1 MWKNFVQ
8 TALTIT
14 LLGAATTPSLS
25 QATRESAAQS
35 VPSGTVVDNAGKVG
49 SHVAIVSGDDGL
61 SLVAY
66 FDETL
71 GDLKVAKCVE
81 PSCSEGVSIA
91 TVDSEDRVGSY
102 AAMAIDREGLPV
114 LSYFDATAGDLKV
127 ARCST
132 PDCSGEATISRLDTE
147 GIVGLYTS
155 IAIGQDDLPVI
166 SYLDRDNCNL
176 KVAKCNDPAC
186 VGGDEVVSTVDKK
199 DCVGLF
205 SSIAI
210 STDGTPLISYYDSN
224 QGRLKVAKCKDSA
237 CTGGKA
243 KISVVDE
250 SVSAGSFAGVA
261 IGADD
266 LPVISYYNHSHG
278 DLRVAHCNDPACAGG
293 DESIT
298 TLDTD
303 GLVGSFAALGIGDD
317 GLPVVAYYDL
327 IGGFVK
333 LIRCQDQACAEFET
347 PRVVAQDEETMK
359 SFLAMAIRPD
369 GTPVVAFFNQT
380 NGDLKL
386 VSVPLES
393 DLP

>member
-14 LLGAATTPSLS
+14 LLGAATTPLLS
-25 QATRESAAQS
+25 QATREPAVQLA
-35 VPSGTVVDNAGKVG
+35 PSGTVVDTVGRVG
-49 SHVAIVSGDDGL
+49 SHVAIVRGADGL
-61 SLVAY
+61 PLIAY
-66 FDETL
+66 FDETR
-71 GDLKVAKCVE
+71 GDLKVARCAE
-81 PSCSEGVSIA
+81 PSCSDGVSIE
-91 TVDSEDRVGSY
+91 TVDSVGRVGSY
-102 AAMAIDREGLPV
+102 AAIAIDREGLPV
-114 LSYFDATAGDLKV
+114 ISYFDSTAGDLKF

-147 GIVGLYTS
+147 GIVGLFTS

-176 KVAKCNDPAC
+176 KVAKCDDPAC
-186 VGGDEVVSTVDKK
+186 SGGNEVVSTVDKK
-199 DCVGLF
+199 NCVGLF
-205 SSIAI
+205 SSVAI
-210 STDGTPLISYYDSN
+210 SADGTPLISYYDSN
-224 QGRLKVAKCKDSA
+224 KGRLKVAKCKDSA

-303 GLVGSFAALGIGDD
+303 GLVGSFAALDIGND
-317 GLPVVAYYDL
+317 GLPVVAYYDMT
-327 IGGFVK
+327 GGFVK
-333 LIRCQDQACAEFET
+333 LIRCKDQACSEFEA

-380 NGDLKL
+380 NGDLRL

>member
-1 MWKNFVQ
+1 MWKNF
-8 TALTIT
+8 ALTT
-14 LLGAATTPSLS
+14 LLVSLLGAVTPPGRS
-25 QATRESAAQS
+25 QEPGEPAAYSA
-35 VPSGTVVDNAGKVG
+35 PSGTVVDTVGRVG
-49 SHVAIVSGDDGL
+49 SHVAIASGPEGL
-61 SLVAY
+61 PIVAY

-71 GDLKVAKCVE
+71 GDLKVAMCPE
-81 PSCSEGVSIA
+81 PSCSERVSIA

-102 AAMAIDREGLPV
+102 AAIAVDGEGLPV
-114 LSYFDATAGDLKV
+114 LSYFDATAGDLKF

-147 GIVGLYTS
+147 GIVGLYSS
-155 IAIGQDDLPVI
+155 IAIGQDGLPVI

-186 VGGDEVVSTVDKK
+186 TGGDEIVSTVDKK

-205 SSIAI
+205 SSIAV
-210 STDGTPLISYYDSN
+210 SADGTPLISYYDSN
-224 QGRLKVAKCKDSA
+224 QGRLKVAKCKHST

-261 IGADD
+261 IGHDD

-303 GLVGSFAALGIGDD
+303 GLVGSFAALAIGAE
-317 GLPVVAYYDL
+317 GLPIVAYYDL
-327 IGGFVK
+327 TGGLVK
-333 LIRCQDQACAEFET
+333 LVRCRDHTCSGFEA
-347 PRVVAQDEETMK
+347 PRVVAQDDETMK
-359 SFLAMAIRPD
+359 SFLAITIRPD
-369 GTPVVAFFNQT
+369 GAPIVAFFNQT

-393 DLP
+393 DSP

>member
-1 MWKNFVQ
+1 MRKTLVR
-8 TALTIT
+8 TPLMIA
-14 LLGAATTPSLS
+14 LLGAVATPMLP
-25 QATRESAAQS
+25 QEPGDPAQLA
-35 VPSGTVVDNAGKVG
+35 PSGTVVDTVGRVG
-49 SHVAIVSGDDGL
+49 SHVAIVRGADGL
-61 SLVAY
+61 PLIAY
-66 FDETL
+66 FDETR

-91 TVDSEDRVGSY
+91 TVDSENRVGSY
-102 AAMAIDREGLPV
+102 AAIVIDGEGLPV
-114 LSYFDATAGDLKV
+114 VSYFDATAGDLKV

-132 PDCSGEATISRLDTE
+132 PDCSGEATLSRLDSE

-155 IAIGQDDLPVI
+155 IAIGQDGLPVI

-176 KVAKCNDPAC
+176 KVAKCDDPAC
-186 VGGDEVVSTVDKK
+186 SGGNEVVSTVDKK
-199 DCVGLF
+199 NCVGLF
-205 SSIAI
+205 SAVAI
-210 STDGTPLISYYDSN
+210 SADGTPLISYYDSN
-224 QGRLKVAKCKDSA
+224 KGRLKVAKCKDSA

-243 KISVVDE
+243 KISVVDD

-303 GLVGSFAALGIGDD
+303 GLVGSFAALDIGHN
-317 GLPVVAYYDL
+317 GLPVVAYYDMT
-327 IGGFVK
+327 GGFVK
-333 LIRCQDQACAEFET
+333 LIRCKDQACSEFEA

-393 DLP
+393 D

>member
-1 MWKNFVQ
+1 MWKNFVWAAFILALLAAPPAWSQ
-8 TALTIT
+8 EPGNDPAGSGASVTA
-14 LLGAATTPSLS
+14 
-25 QATRESAAQS
+25 
-35 VPSGTVVDNAGKVG
+35 VDTAGRVG
-49 SHVAIVSGDDGL
+49 SHVAIATGSDGL
-61 SLVAY
+61 PIVAY
-66 FDETL
+66 YDETL
-71 GDLKVAKCVE
+71 GDLKVAKCHE
-81 PSCSEGVSIA
+81 PTCSERVSIA
-91 TVDSEDRVGSY
+91 TVDSQDKVGSY
-102 AAMAIDREGLPV
+102 AAIAIDGEGLAV

-127 ARCST
+127 ARCSS
-132 PDCSGEATISRLDTE
+132 PDCSGEATISRLDTG

-166 SYLDRDNCNL
+166 SYFDRDNCNL

-186 VGGDEVVSTVDKK
+186 TGGDEVVSTVDKK
-199 DCVGLF
+199 DCVGLY

-224 QGRLKVAKCKDSA
+224 QGRLKVAKCKDSG

-327 IGGFVK
+327 IGGLVK
-333 LIRCQDQACAEFET
+333 LIRCSDRACSGFET

-369 GTPVVAFFNQT
+369 GTPVLAFFNQT